1 MKQMKIKLIYVAAL
15 WLFSAL
21 TTINQGQ
28 AQIYVNIAAT
38 GANSGASWT
47 DAYNDLQDAIAQ
59 AAAGGTP
66 VEIWVARGEYRPTDS
81 LDRTI
86 SFNMHSNVAM
96 YGGFVGGETLLSE
109 RDWIVNRTVLS
120 GDIGVRFDHTDN
132 TLNVLKAAGVDATAI
147 IDGFIIKHGYADDNT
162 SGNSGGGLYINNQT
176 QVSSPTIS
184 NCTFFENFA
193 SICGGAI
200 FDNNDNN
207 TLSTTITNCQFLG
220 NRSNK
225 AGAIGIT
232 NVSGQMNHVIAGC
245 VFSGNAAASLGGAIW
260 MVNSSIQI
268 KNCSFT
274 LNKNYAIT
282 SSLGSPVLKN
292 NIFWKNFTGNFSE
305 NLTVNQLN
313 IISGNPVIQNNLIQG
328 GYGASS
334 DNNIDADPMFE
345 MEPSFEGVYPRTSI
359 IPTIKTRK
367 FYENQW
373 TLEGPTM
380 PDKRYFDIYKDIPNN
395 KLYLTGY
402 RIQMIDLNNLVE
414 GRPTST
420 VYDDLWFSTIS
431 QLENSVSDY
440 DNKIYIPTNRDGIYW
455 IDRTTGLS
463 GKIDPFA
470 GEGLVYTNV
479 GEEDLLVDTTNN
491 LLYASVR
498 YNSNTTLY
506 GILEMNLVTGT
517 KNWITRT
524 SSPVAIPD
532 VSSGYYWSQNKL
544 FLDEVENKLYFSSNG
559 GLWWWDRDDNSTG
572 VYDTN
577 GGIPLIAGQP
587 KLPSNQVT
595 HVFLDHEDNKFY
607 MGTHAGLFVWDRNN
621 NTSKVYDKDNSP
633 LIHNLINQID
643 KNSEQNMIYV
653 ACERGGLFTINL
665 NSGEERLYIRDE
677 GSEIFPQ
684 MPDTDLSSAYY
695 DTTEKILYNAT
706 FNPNG
711 GGWVW
716 DYNDLV
722 PDYGD
727 LRLKAGSPA
736 IDKGVDA
743 EVPGNITTDAAG
755 LPRFEDFATIGT
767 DSVDLG
773 AYERTYSDDEAP
785 PASIPGQALNY
796 IVARTIIKEGVV
808 DDTALDNF
816 SAKDINKSVQYF
828 DGLGRGIQSVI
839 VQGSPDKNDVVTPV
853 VYDAFGRQAYE
864 YLPYVLKAADPSNGS
879 FKTNAL
885 QGPTNYSDSEQYLFY
900 QNIGDIAND
909 TAAFALKKFEPS
921 PLNRVVEQG
930 ASGGPWQPNSSDEN
944 GKTIKFGY
952 LVNGDSVRLWTIDTT
967 TFLPKT
973 TGFYDPGELTLN
985 VTTDEES
992 AETKEYIDKLGR
1004 TILKEVENLRDV
1016 NGVEWLRTYYVYDDF
1031 NNLRFVFP
1039 PKAIDVLNHG
1049 DFEPLNLDDPILKNL
1064 AFQYRYDE
1072 RQRMIFKKVPGAAPI
1087 YMVYDQFDR
1096 LVFTQDGNQFD
1107 RSEWSFTK
1115 YDHLNRPVMTGTMVL
1130 TNSWGTDRMAYRN
1143 NVEDAIDSYYTT
1155 NLSIDPNHRYESFS
1169 ATDTWGYTDRSYPEL
1184 TLGTH
1189 KILTVTYYDN
1199 YDFRADAVL
1208 GGSAVNYEF
1217 EAELGLLNDD
1227 AFTQLKGQ
1235 VTGSR
1240 TKVLGENKYLN
1251 TVTYYDDRYRVIQT
1265 TTDNYTGGF
1274 ERVTTEY
1281 DFSGRVLRTK
1291 QTHRRGEG
1299 NFQDLVI
1306 NQSFTYDHASRLL
1319 NTYHR
1324 IGSQDSVLLTANN
1337 YNEISELVEKNLH
1350 ATNMAS
1356 PVYKQSVD
1364 YRYNIRGWLTQIND
1378 SNLSTADANAGQD
1391 YFGMN
1396 LYYNEEVPGLNYI
1409 MADGSQDPFDTPTQ
1423 YFQQIMK
1430 GVSVK
1435 PIISYK
1441 KPDVFKPLHILPQNQ
1456 GKKFGVDYQLFQPI
1470 NPKLIKAKISAD
1482 KKPGMGFR
1490 YLKPLPA
1497 RTSGKASPSPVMA
1510 DKKELIA
1517 ANDEKDNPLTQYV
1530 TETVFL
1536 NVDPGTLT
1544 ASLDETIWVKEDFTK
1559 DKALDHKPETAPAPL
1574 AEELWLE
1581 AECDTRGAN
1590 WTMVNDGDASN
1601 NNYMVV
1607 ASGTSQL
1614 STPPSSADDHLS
1626 FTFNIV
1632 NTGNF
1637 KVWGRALTTSAN
1649 DDSFWVRM
1657 DGGSWIKWNSIP
1669 SGSWQ
1674 WDDVHDSD
1682 NSGTAVTFNLTAGS
1696 HTFDIALREVGA
1708 KLDKLYISDT
1718 GTTPTGTGSAATN
1731 CVATAPP
1738 ADPTGL
1744 VADRTSY
1751 SYVELAWDANAQI
1764 VDDYTLERSVDNT
1777 NFTAVA
1783 TPAGNLLSFRD
1794 NTVQAGTGYYY
1805 RLRANNHLGNSNFTT
1820 SLNVSSLANPG
1831 VVTDQLLLHLD
1842 ARSAGSYP
1850 GSGATWFDLS
1860 PNANDATLSSY
1871 SFDGTDLS
1879 FTYVGTQ
1886 VLTDA
1891 DVAIAQNQAF
1901 SVGFWINPSDN
1912 SRPTN
1917 VKSSNDYGAFNFSVR
1932 SGYPGS
1938 IEVGIGNTDA
1948 TRIARTD
1955 LPAGLLENNQDQY
1968 FVYTYDNNI
1977 ASLYKNGEFV
1987 YAKDIGAMTTA
1998 WSQFKLGY
2006 MVGKFNAAQ
2015 VYDKV
2020 LTPDE
2025 ILHNYFIGYG
2035 NTATGVPA
2043 TPTGLTATA
2052 LSISQIA
2059 LSWNDVATDEIYYLV
2074 ERSTDGVNFS
2084 PVKYLPAGT
2093 TSYEDQGLNAATTYT
2108 YRVVAVNT
2116 AGSSGASNT
2125 QATATDNLPS
2135 INIASD
2141 ALELYLDAGNTSSFN
2156 GAGTGK
2162 ALNDISGKNNHAML
2176 DDGVTVVGGHLQF
2189 SDQGFSATIPALT
2202 AGATNFSIGFWMRPT
2217 AAGYR
2222 YNSVQATSS
2231 EFGYGSFFSRNDA
2244 VNFRYLTGVTNTN
2257 MFDSYSTY
2265 ILNEWAYFVYTYDNG
2280 TARMYKNGVEF
2291 NDSPKAQD
2299 PVTLDFEGIALK
2311 QGYGDFDVLQ
2321 VYSKTLT
2328 GAEVFQNYE
2337 IHKNRYFVPTE
2348 APPAP
2353 TALAVNQTTQ
2363 NEIKITWTD
2372 NADNE
2377 DKYVVELATV
2387 ETGPFAVLDEVIVN
2401 VNNYA
2406 HSNLNANQV
2415 FYYRVK
2421 GENSIGSSA
2430 YSNVISAKTLS
2441 AATVVP
2447 AAPTGLSAN
2456 VQSYNRIS
2464 LNWNDVATQEDEYQV
2479 ERSLDGNTYSLLA
2492 TLPFNTTSYEDSGLD
2507 PNTTYYYRVKALNWI
2522 GSSPVS
2528 NTVNSTT
2535 TSMPDFSVV
2544 MDSMKLYLDA
2554 TLTMSYD
2561 GAGVNWFDLSGQ
2573 GNDAVLDAGVAKE
2586 NSRLHFTDQGF
2597 EAPLPG
2603 FLSGI
2608 TNFSVGFWMRPDAQG
2623 YAYNNVS
2630 SVNAAN
2636 LVGVYYA
2643 FNEGGTRMVTGVLNN
2658 RFGPYNIYELGNWV
2672 YMVYTYD
2679 NGNGRL
2685 YKNGSLLNGPTA
2697 QGAVD
2702 TDFEA
2707 MIFSG
2712 GHGDFEILQVYDKTL
2727 TDTEVLQNYNADKD
2741 RYMSTAA
2748 VPAAPTGLAASVIS
2762 KSQINLSWTENATNE
2777 GNYLIEVSTDGGVN
2791 YQTLVSLP
2799 SATNS
2804 FEHAGLPAGQTVYY
2818 RVLATNSTGNSSY
2831 SNVVNATTYLEEPTT
2846 LAGQPHLSYQV
2857 DLSWE
2862 DVAQNEAGYEIE
2874 RKLTSGGTYALVHTT
2889 AADVAIYADNT
2900 LTPETS
2906 YDYRIRAVNG
2916 TNYSL
2921 YSNEITVTTGI
2932 NPPTSLSLTP
2942 VSAAQIDISWVD
2954 NTAIET
2960 GYVLERSLS
2969 SNSGFAEVAT
2979 LGANVTS
2986 YQDNSLLAETTYFY
3000 RVKAIDANGSSS
3012 YSNTEGASTL
3022 PLVISNPNLEYKSDT
3037 YHNGNISAITW
3048 QTYNSGQEQGY
3059 TYVYDP
3065 VNRIKSA
3072 SHVKATGPSSWN
3084 TSDAGFNVGNIKY
3097 DYNGNITSLNRQARN
3112 LAGTYVMDDLDYD
3125 YEDNG
3130 VSNRLKAVNDA
3141 STNKEGF
3148 DDGSTGA
3155 VDYDYDANGNLAGD
3169 ANKQID
3175 TIEYNILNLPQRILF
3190 TGGNEILYTYDAAG
3204 AKLRKEVR
3212 EDVDGTIIKTVTDY
3226 MSGVQYTINEYE
3238 AAGETVSRDFVMTPE
3253 GRATTEDGLAS
3264 STTYNYEYNLTDH
3277 LGNVRV
3283 TFTTKQET
3291 PETYKATFE
3300 TSLQA
3305 SEALDFQNYGD
3316 AVINNVNLYNNTPDS
3331 VVTGA
3336 TRSQRLSGIQ
3346 GEVIGLAKSLA
3357 VVPGD
3362 VIDMEV
3368 YAKYLDGPGGGPGL
3382 GGILATIAEAFGVSA
3397 TSTGD
3402 GLQAYNAI
3410 NGLLSVPAYMTLA
3423 NTKAANGYQVFLNYL
3438 LFDKDYNY
3446 LDAGYDQMA
3455 GTANAVID
3463 PNVAH
3468 ELMSKSVTIQ
3478 KPGYIYIYL
3487 SNESGQIVETFFDDL
3502 KITHTKS
3509 PIISADDYYP
3519 FGLAINQN
3527 SYQRESAVGQ
3537 RYKYNGKELQPEL
3550 GLNWHD
3556 YGARMYQA
3564 DLGRFFNIDRFAED
3578 YYDMTPYHYTLNN
3591 PIIFVDVNGDST
3603 IVSQALETL
3612 RTAPADIIDGFKGL
3626 GAAFVSDIAKP
3637 IGKFL
3642 TPIGEA
3648 IDKIVPDG
3656 EDDKKNDE
3664 IGNDIVNVTIL
3675 REEGEIDESGLPQA
3689 NPDAEQVTVDMDKV
3703 GQAETILTKKNF
3715 KFGTPQKTA
3724 RGTSGNRSMNDFAR
3738 SKVDK
3743 GNFGA
3748 TKSAIKQF
3756 GKAQKKQNSASGIDT
3771 VTTSHGTQFIINNG
3785 DTTHVKSSL
3794 WKDFYKLRKKN

>member
-1 MKQMKIKLIYVAAL
+1 MKRIKNILMNIGTCFLAMCLLFGFSTNTNAQGLVPDSVEYVALKAL
-15 WLFSAL
+15 YDSLDGPNWTNNTNWLVGNTNSDFANWYGVTTANGDVSAISLNNNQLSGIVPADISYL
-21 TTINQGQ
+21 TEITFLSLSGNNIQEVPFEIGSLTNLISLYLNTNQLTELS
-28 AQIYVNIAAT
+28 IDF
-38 GANSGASWT
+38 NSGMNLQSLLIANNHLSTLPSNMANLDNLEFLNANGNDFNEFPLVLTNITSLTNISVGGNNISQLPPQIENLVNLFQLSMNYSRLSTLPLEIANLPLLKALALGYNEFTSFPMEVIPLPALEIVNLAGNSIKIIPPEISQSLSLLTLAFNDNQISELPAGIGSMTNLKYVRLASNKFT
-47 DAYNDLQDAIAQ
+47 EFPTELLDVSNLESVDLSNNQIKTIPSEI
-59 AAAGGTP
+59 GNLTNLRSIVLSNNLLTSLP
-66 VEIWVARGEYRPTDS
+66 VEIPNN
-81 LDRTI
+81 L
-86 SFNMHSNVAM
+86 
-96 YGGFVGGETLLSE
+96 
-109 RDWIVNRTVLS
+109 
-120 GDIGVRFDHTDN
+120 IGLF
-132 TLNVLKAAGVDATAI
+132 
-147 IDGFIIKHGYADDNT
+147 
-162 SGNSGGGLYINNQT
+162 
-176 QVSSPTIS
+176 
-184 NCTFFENFA
+184 
-193 SICGGAI
+193 
-200 FDNNDNN
+200 
-207 TLSTTITNCQFLG
+207 TT
-220 NRSNK
+220 
-225 AGAIGIT
+225 
-232 NVSGQMNHVIAGC
+232 
-245 VFSGNAAASLGGAIW
+245 
-260 MVNSSIQI
+260 
-268 KNCSFT
+268 
-274 LNKNYAIT
+274 
-282 SSLGSPVLKN
+282 
-292 NIFWKNFTGNFSE
+292 E
-305 NLTVNQLN
+305 
-313 IISGNPVIQNNLIQG
+313 IQNNKLNFAQIEPFFNGPNSTIYFGLTYSPQASLTNSETIG
-328 GYGASS
+328 FQVGNSLLLSIDTPGQYNQYQWQKLNGTVWEDITGAITDTHTITSTTA
-334 DNNIDADPMFE
+334 ADVGTQYRCKVTNTWATDLTLYTGE
-345 MEPSFEGVYPRTSI
+345 Y
-359 IPTIKTRK
+359 
-367 FYENQW
+367 
-373 TLEGPTM
+373 TLEEALPLT
-380 PDKRYFDIYKDIPNN
+380 PN
-395 KLYLTGY
+395 
-402 RIQMIDLNNLVE
+402 
-414 GRPTST
+414 
-420 VYDDLWFSTIS
+420 
-431 QLENSVSDY
+431 
-440 DNKIYIPTNRDGIYW
+440 
-455 IDRTTGLS
+455 
-463 GKIDPFA
+463 
-470 GEGLVYTNV
+470 
-479 GEEDLLVDTTNN
+479 
-491 LLYASVR
+491 
-498 YNSNTTLY
+498 
-506 GILEMNLVTGT
+506 
-517 KNWITRT
+517 
-524 SSPVAIPD
+524 
-532 VSSGYYWSQNKL
+532 
-544 FLDEVENKLYFSSNG
+544 
-559 GLWWWDRDDNSTG
+559 
-572 VYDTN
+572 
-577 GGIPLIAGQP
+577 
-587 KLPSNQVT
+587 
-595 HVFLDHEDNKFY
+595 
-607 MGTHAGLFVWDRNN
+607 
-621 NTSKVYDKDNSP
+621 
-633 LIHNLINQID
+633 
-643 KNSEQNMIYV
+643 
-653 ACERGGLFTINL
+653 
-665 NSGEERLYIRDE
+665 
-677 GSEIFPQ
+677 
-684 MPDTDLSSAYY
+684 
-695 DTTEKILYNAT
+695 
-706 FNPNG
+706 
-711 GGWVW
+711 
-716 DYNDLV
+716 
-722 PDYGD
+722 
-727 LRLKAGSPA
+727 
-736 IDKGVDA
+736 
-743 EVPGNITTDAAG
+743 
-755 LPRFEDFATIGT
+755 
-767 DSVDLG
+767 
-773 AYERTYSDDEAP
+773 
-785 PASIPGQALNY
+785 QALNY
-796 IVARTIIKEGVV
+796 IVSNSIIKENVTTENEIDNLTV
-808 DDTALDNF
+808 DQ
-816 SAKDINKSVQYF
+816 KNKSVEYF

-839 VQGSPDKNDVVTPV
+839 VQGSPDKNDVVQHRQ
-853 VYDAFGRQAYE
+853 YDAFGRQAND
-864 YLPYVLKAADPSNGS
+864 YLPYAAYMLAGNSKDDGS
-879 FKTNAL
+879 FKSRPLNDL
-885 QGPTNYSDSEQYLFY
+885 LVFY
-900 QNIGDIAND
+900 NPINIDPEVQDIASD
-909 TAAFALKKFEPS
+909 IYYLAQKKFEPS
-921 PLNRVVEQG
+921 PLNRVAEQG
-930 ASGGPWQPNSSDEN
+930 AFGEAWQPNPNDEN

-952 LVNGDSVRLWTIDTT
+952 HVNEATQVRHWFIGN
-967 TFLPKT
+967 
-973 TGFYDPGELTLN
+973 GFPQTNNYYSAGRLTLN
-985 VTTDEES
+985 IVTDEEGN
-992 AETKEYIDKLGR
+992 ETKEYTDKLGR
-1004 TILKEVENLRDV
+1004 VVLKEVENLKD
-1016 NGVEWLRTYYVYDDF
+1016 NGDVEWLSTYYVYDDF
-1031 NNLRFVFP
+1031 DNLRFVFP
-1039 PKAIDVLNHG
+1039 PKAVDELIQENWELAN
-1049 DFEPLNLDDPILKNL
+1049 FFDPILLNL
-1064 AFQYRYDE
+1064 SFQYSYDE
-1072 RQRMIFKKVPGAAPI
+1072 RQRMIMKKVPGAEPV

-1096 LVFTQDGNQFD
+1096 LVFTQDGNQFG

-1130 TNSWGTDRMAYRN
+1130 TNTWGTDRMAYRDT
-1143 NVEDAIDSYYTT
+1143 VEDALDNYYNTHLST
-1155 NLSIDPNHRYESFS
+1155 NQNHRYESYS
-1169 ATDTWGYTDRSYPEL
+1169 AVDNWGYTDRSYPQL
-1184 TLGTH
+1184 TLGAH
-1189 KILTVTYYDN
+1189 EILTVTYYDN
-1199 YDFRADAVL
+1199 YNFVEDDVLGRKQGTYDFRP
-1208 GGSAVNYEF
+1208 
-1217 EAELGLLNDD
+1217 ELGLLNNDT
-1227 AFTQLKGQ
+1227 FRELKGQ
-1235 VTGSR
+1235 VTGLR
-1240 TKVLGENKYLN
+1240 TKVLGETKYLN

-1265 TTDNYTGGF
+1265 ITDNYTLGF
-1274 ERVTTEY
+1274 DRVTTEY
-1281 DFSGRVLRTK
+1281 DFSGRVLRTI
-1291 QTHRRGEG
+1291 QTHSRGKG
-1299 NFQDLVI
+1299 NFEDLVV
-1306 NQSFTYDHASRLL
+1306 NQSFSYDHASRLL

-1324 IGSQDSVLLTANN
+1324 IGSQDSVLLTANS
-1337 YNEISELVEKNLH
+1337 YNEIGELVEKNLH
-1350 ATNMAS
+1350 ATDMAS

-1364 YRYNIRGWLTQIND
+1364 YRYNIRGWLTQINN
-1378 SNLSTADANAGQD
+1378 SALSTSDANATEPD

-1396 LYYNEEVPGLNYI
+1396 LYYNEKVAGLSYGMVNNW
-1409 MADGSQDPFDTPTQ
+1409 QDPLNGHSP
-1423 YFQQIMK
+1423 YFHHMLN
-1430 GVSVK
+1430 GVPIK

-1441 KPDVFKPLHILPQNQ
+1441 NPDLYIPANTQPLNWDN
-1456 GKKFGVDYQLFQPI
+1456 KFGIDYKQI
-1470 NPKLIKAKISAD
+1470 NPKLIKAKISSD

-1490 YLKPLPA
+1490 YLKSSPV
-1497 RTSGKASPSPVMA
+1497 RTSGKASPSRIIA
-1510 DKKELIA
+1510 DEKELIA
-1517 ANDEKDNPLTQYV
+1517 ENDSADDPLTQYIT
-1530 TETVFL
+1530 TEVFL

-1544 ASLDETIWVKEDFTK
+1544 ASLDASPWIYKDFTEDK
-1559 DKALDHKPETAPAPL
+1559 DAENNPVNATLV
-1574 AEELWLE
+1574 EELWLE
-1581 AECDTRGAN
+1581 AECGTRGAN

-1614 STPPSSADDHLS
+1614 STPPASADDHLS

-1708 KLDKLYISDT
+1708 KIDKLYISDT

-1751 SYVELAWDANAQI
+1751 SYIELAWDANAQI

-1777 NFTAVA
+1777 NFTVVA

-1794 NTVQAGTGYYY
+1794 NTILAGTSYYY
-1805 RLRANNHLGNSNFTT
+1805 RLRANNHLGSSNFTT

-1842 ARSAGSYP
+1842 ARSTGSYP

-1860 PNANDATLSSY
+1860 PNANDATLSNY
-1871 SFDGTDLS
+1871 SFNGTDLS
-1879 FTYVGTQ
+1879 FTYSGTQ
-1886 VLTDA
+1886 VITDE
-1891 DVAIAQNQAF
+1891 DIAIAQNQAF

-1912 SRPTN
+1912 SRPN
-1917 VKSSNDYGAFNFSVR
+1917 SVKSSNDYGAFNFSVR

-1938 IEVGIGNTDA
+1938 IEVGIGTTDA
-1948 TRIARTD
+1948 TKIARTD
-1955 LPAGLLENNQDQY
+1955 LPAGLLVNNQDQY

-1987 YAKDIGAMTTA
+1987 YSKDIGAMTSA
-1998 WSQFKLGY
+1998 WTKFKLGY
-2006 MVGKFNAAQ
+2006 ALGKFNAAQ
-2015 VYDKV
+2015 VYGKA

-2043 TPTGLTATA
+2043 TPTGLIATA

-2059 LSWNDVATDEIYYLV
+2059 LSWTDVAIDEIYYLV

-2116 AGSSGASNT
+2116 AGSSGATNT

-2176 DDGVTVVGGHLQF
+2176 DDGVTAVGGHLQF
-2189 SDQGFSATIPALT
+2189 SDQGFSAPLPALT
-2202 AGATNFSIGFWMRPT
+2202 AGTTNFSIGFWMRPT

-2231 EFGYGSFFSRNDA
+2231 EFGNGAFFSRNDA
-2244 VNFRYLTGVTNTN
+2244 VNFRYLTGVTSTN

-2377 DKYVVELATV
+2377 DKYVVEFAIN
-2387 ETGPFAVLDEVIVN
+2387 EAGPFAVLDEVIVN
-2401 VNNYA
+2401 VSNYA
-2406 HSNLNANQV
+2406 HSNLNPNQV

-2456 VQSYNRIS
+2456 VQSYNRVS
-2464 LNWNDVATQEDEYQV
+2464 LSWNDVAIQEDEYQV

-2544 MDSMKLYLDA
+2544 MNGIKLYLDA

-2561 GAGVNWFDLSGQ
+2561 GTGTSWFDLSGQ

-2586 NSRLHFTDQGF
+2586 NGRLHFTDQGF

-2623 YAYNNVS
+2623 YAYNDVS
-2630 SVNAAN
+2630 SINAAN
-2636 LVGVYYA
+2636 LVGAYYA

-2679 NGNGRL
+2679 NGTGRL

-2707 MIFSG
+2707 MILSG

-2727 TDTEVLQNYNADKD
+2727 TDAEVLQNYNADKD

-2777 GNYLIEVSTDGGVN
+2777 GNYLIEVSSDGGVN

-2804 FEHAGLPAGQTVYY
+2804 FEHAGLPPGQTVHY

-2857 DLSWE
+2857 DLSWA
-2862 DVAQNEAGYEIE
+2862 DVAQNEAGYELE

-2889 AADVAIYADNT
+2889 AADVTTYSDNG
-2900 LTPETS
+2900 LNPETS

-2916 TNYSL
+2916 TNYSV

-3000 RVKAIDANGSSS
+3000 RVKAINANGSSS
-3012 YSNTEGASTL
+3012 YSSTEGASTL
-3022 PLVISNPNLEYKSDT
+3022 PLIISNPDLDYESTT
-3037 YHNGNISAITW
+3037 YYNGNISAITW
-3048 QTYNSGQEQGY
+3048 QTYNSQQEQGY

-3065 VNRIKSA
+3065 VNRIKGA
-3072 SHVKATGPSSWN
+3072 SHVRATGPGTWN

-3097 DYNGNITSLNRQARN
+3097 DYNGNIESLKRQARN
-3112 LAGTYVMDDLDYD
+3112 VDGTYVIDDLAYT

-3130 VSNRLKAVNDA
+3130 VSNRLLAVADSA
-3141 STNKEGF
+3141 ANKEGF
-3148 DDGSTGA
+3148 DDGSTGS

-3169 ANKQID
+3169 ANKNID

-3204 AKLRKEVR
+3204 TKLRKEVR
-3212 EDVDGTIIKTVTDY
+3212 EDVDGTIVKTVTDY
-3226 MSGVQYTINEYE
+3226 MSGVQYTINEFE
-3238 AAGETVSRDFVMTPE
+3238 AAGETTSRDFVMTPE
-3253 GRATTEDGLAS
+3253 GRATPEDALAAG
-3264 STTYNYEYNLTDH
+3264 TTYNYEYNLTDH

-3291 PETYKATFE
+3291 PDEYNATFE

-3368 YAKYLDGPGGGPGL
+3368 YAKYLDGSGNGPGL
-3382 GGILATIAEAFGVSA
+3382 GGILTTIAEAFGVSA

-3410 NGLLSVPAYMTLA
+3410 NGLLSVPSYMTLA

-3455 GTANAVID
+3455 GTANAVVD

-3487 SNESGQIVETFFDDL
+3487 SNESGQIVETFFDDF

-3527 SYQRESAVGQ
+3527 SYQRESAVDQ

-3550 GLNWHD
+3550 GLNWTD
-3556 YGARMYQA
+3556 YGARMYDA
-3564 DLGRFFNIDRFAED
+3564 AIGRWHVIDPLAEASSDLTPYRYGFNNPLRFIDPDGTYESVSDLITDAWNKTRSGENRQFTYKNGNQTGDQDGKELSPREIAYSFFNSNTQVLPTLDGQNEIWGRVKNLFKSNRTIEIGDQDFIVNHDGFIDDDNFNVILVVPELPIGPGAPAKAFRFAS
-3578 YYDMTPYHYTLNN
+3578 YTKAFIKYAKHVKNLQYVWKSGSWKAITNA
-3591 PIIFVDVNGDST
+3591 GSL
-3603 IVSQALETL
+3603 A
-3612 RTAPADIIDGFKGL
+3612 RDIKGL
-3626 GAAFVSDIAKP
+3626 SGYINAAKKLFTSSKNTISFVSKQGTIFKYNLKTGHFGVANSEGIIQTFYKIEKGQGLKYFVEQ
-3637 IGKFL
+3637 IGKY
-3642 TPIGEA
+3642 G
-3648 IDKIVPDG
+3648 
-3656 EDDKKNDE
+3656 
-3664 IGNDIVNVTIL
+3664 
-3675 REEGEIDESGLPQA
+3675 
-3689 NPDAEQVTVDMDKV
+3689 
-3703 GQAETILTKKNF
+3703 
-3715 KFGTPQKTA
+3715 
-3724 RGTSGNRSMNDFAR
+3724 
-3738 SKVDK
+3738 
-3743 GNFGA
+3743 
-3748 TKSAIKQF
+3748 
-3756 GKAQKKQNSASGIDT
+3756 
-3771 VTTSHGTQFIINNG
+3771 
-3785 DTTHVKSSL
+3785 
-3794 WKDFYKLRKKN
+3794 Y

>member
-1 MKQMKIKLIYVAAL
+1 MMKNSIRTWQHYLMLLAIFTLINLAAWAQIPYPTIKWDKTYGGTAADRPWDIVLGADGNMLVAGESLSGIGADKSDASRGLEDYWVMLLDTDGNKL
-15 WLFSAL
+15 WDKTYGGSDEDILLSAKAIANGYIL
-21 TTINQGQ
+21 AGSSKSGISGEKSQANQGGLDYWLVK
-28 AQIYVNIAAT
+28 IDLSGNIVWDKTFGGSGTDGGTGNDQFVKVKATSDNGFIVGGRSNSGVSGDKSAASQGGYDYWVLKLDANGNKVWDAT
-38 GANSGASWT
+38 FGGTSNDNFIDIIETSNGDFIMGGWSNSGAGGDRT
-47 DAYNDLQDAIAQ
+47 DPSYGGSDYWIVKINASGNILWDKAYGSTGGDYFYAVSEDSNGNFILGGSSSGNISGHKTENTRGGTDYWILKID
-59 AAAGGTP
+59 AAGNK
-66 VEIWVARGEYRPTDS
+66 IWDKT
-81 LDRTI
+81 
-86 SFNMHSNVAM
+86 
-96 YGGFVGGETLLSE
+96 
-109 RDWIVNRTVLS
+109 
-120 GDIGVRFDHTDN
+120 
-132 TLNVLKAAGVDATAI
+132 
-147 IDGFIIKHGYADDNT
+147 
-162 SGNSGGGLYINNQT
+162 
-176 QVSSPTIS
+176 
-184 NCTFFENFA
+184 
-193 SICGGAI
+193 
-200 FDNNDNN
+200 
-207 TLSTTITNCQFLG
+207 
-220 NRSNK
+220 
-225 AGAIGIT
+225 
-232 NVSGQMNHVIAGC
+232 
-245 VFSGNAAASLGGAIW
+245 LGGDSPEW
-260 MVNSSIQI
+260 
-268 KNCSFT
+268 FHT
-274 LNKNYAIT
+274 LKMI
-282 SSLGSPVLKN
+282 
-292 NIFWKNFTGNFSE
+292 E
-305 NLTVNQLN
+305 NDQHILVG
-313 IISGNPVIQNNLIQG
+313 IS
-328 GYGASS
+328 
-334 DNNIDADPMFE
+334 
-345 MEPSFEGVYPRTSI
+345 
-359 IPTIKTRK
+359 
-367 FYENQW
+367 
-373 TLEGPTM
+373 
-380 PDKRYFDIYKDIPNN
+380 
-395 KLYLTGY
+395 
-402 RIQMIDLNNLVE
+402 
-414 GRPTST
+414 
-420 VYDDLWFSTIS
+420 
-431 QLENSVSDY
+431 
-440 DNKIYIPTNRDGIYW
+440 
-455 IDRTTGLS
+455 
-463 GKIDPFA
+463 
-470 GEGLVYTNV
+470 
-479 GEEDLLVDTTNN
+479 
-491 LLYASVR
+491 
-498 YNSNTTLY
+498 
-506 GILEMNLVTGT
+506 
-517 KNWITRT
+517 
-524 SSPVAIPD
+524 
-532 VSSGYYWSQNKL
+532 
-544 FLDEVENKLYFSSNG
+544 
-559 GLWWWDRDDNSTG
+559 
-572 VYDTN
+572 
-577 GGIPLIAGQP
+577 
-587 KLPSNQVT
+587 
-595 HVFLDHEDNKFY
+595 
-607 MGTHAGLFVWDRNN
+607 
-621 NTSKVYDKDNSP
+621 
-633 LIHNLINQID
+633 
-643 KNSEQNMIYV
+643 
-653 ACERGGLFTINL
+653 
-665 NSGEERLYIRDE
+665 
-677 GSEIFPQ
+677 
-684 MPDTDLSSAYY
+684 LSSASGER
-695 DTTEKILYNAT
+695 TEANRGHFDGWIVQLDADGNLLWEKTVGTGSKDELYSVEQL
-706 FNPNG
+706 PG
-711 GGWVW
+711 G
-716 DYNDLV
+716 DLV
-722 PDYGD
+722 IALHTPANISWEKTEDSKGLQDYWVVK
-727 LRLKAGSPA
+727 LENPLTP
-736 IDKGVDA
+736 I
-743 EVPGNITTDAAG
+743 EPVPNQ
-755 LPRFEDFATIGT
+755 
-767 DSVDLG
+767 S
-773 AYERTYSDDEAP
+773 
-785 PASIPGQALNY
+785 LNY
-796 IVARTIIKEGVV
+796 VVRNTVLKEDVDENQISSLSKFYLQRT
-808 DDTALDNF
+808 T
-816 SAKDINKSVQYF
+816 QYV
-828 DGLGRGIQSVI
+828 DGLGRNIQNVSV
-839 VQGSPDKNDVVTPV
+839 QASPDGYDVVQPI
-853 VYDAFGRQAYE
+853 VYDAFGRQAKE
-864 YLPYVLKAADPSNGS
+864 YLPYVSDEKDGS
-879 FKTNAL
+879 YHTDAIAV
-885 QGPTNYSDSEQYLFY
+885 SDVYENSEQYLFY
-900 QNIGDIAND
+900 QNVGDIAND
-909 TAAFALKKFEPS
+909 TAPFAFKKFEPS
-921 PLNRVVEQG
+921 PLNRVAEQG
-930 ASGGPWQPNSSDEN
+930 APGGPWQPNANDEN
-944 GKTIKFGY
+944 GNTIKFGY
-952 LVNGDSVRLWTIDTT
+952 LVNQDSVVRRWDIDVVTL
-967 TFLPKT
+967 LPET
-973 TGFYDPGELTLN
+973 TGYYDPKELTLN
-985 VTTDEES
+985 TTTDEEGS
-992 AETKEYIDKLGR
+992 QTNEYIDKLGK

-1031 NNLRFVFP
+1031 DNLRFVFP
-1039 PKAIDVLNHG
+1039 PKAINELAHG
-1049 DFEPLNLDDPILKNL
+1049 DFEPLSLDDPILKNL

-1072 RQRMIFKKVPGAAPI
+1072 RQRMIMKKVPGAKPV
-1087 YMVYDQFDR
+1087 YMVYDEFDR

-1115 YDHLNRPVMTGTMVL
+1115 YDLLNRPVMTGTMVL
-1130 TNSWGTDRMAYRN
+1130 TNTWGTDRMAYRDG
-1143 NVEDAIDSYYTT
+1143 VEAALDSYYTT

-1169 ATDTWGYTDRSYPEL
+1169 ATDTWGYTDRSYPAL

-1208 GGSAVNYEF
+1208 GVPAVNYQF
-1217 EAELGLLNDD
+1217 EAELGLLNAD

-1265 TTDNYTGGF
+1265 ITDNYTGGAD
-1274 ERVTTEY
+1274 RVTSEY
-1281 DFSGRVLRTK
+1281 DFSGRVLRTM
-1291 QTHRRGEG
+1291 QTHNRGGG
-1299 NFQDLVI
+1299 NFNDLVVH
-1306 NQSFTYDHASRLL
+1306 QSFTYDHASRLL

-1324 IGSQDSVLLTANN
+1324 INSQDSVLLTANN
-1337 YNEISELVEKNLH
+1337 YNEIGELVEKNLH
-1350 ATNMAS
+1350 ATDMAS

-1364 YRYNIRGWLTQIND
+1364 YRYNIRGWLTQINN
-1378 SNLSTADANAGQD
+1378 SNLSGTDANAGQD

-1396 LYYNEEVPGLNYI
+1396 LYYHEEVPGLNYI
-1409 MADGSQDPFDTPTQ
+1409 MADGAQDPFKRPTQ
-1423 YFQQIMK
+1423 YFEQIMK
-1430 GVSVK
+1430 GVSIK

-1441 KPDVFKPLHILPQNQ
+1441 KPDVFKPLQIQPLNQ
-1456 GKKFGVDYQLFQPI
+1456 GHKFGVDYQLFQPI
-1470 NPKLIKAKISAD
+1470 NPKLIKAKISSD
-1482 KKPGMGFR
+1482 KKPGIGFR
-1490 YLKPLPA
+1490 YLKPSPA
-1497 RTSGKASPSPVMA
+1497 GTSGKTGSSPVMA
-1510 DKKELIA
+1510 DQKELIA
-1517 ANDEKDNPLTQYV
+1517 EIDPADDPLTQYV
-1530 TETVFL
+1530 TEAVFL
-1536 NVDPGTLT
+1536 NLDPGTLT
-1544 ASLDETIWVKEDFTK
+1544 ASLDGGFWIYEDFTK
-1559 DKALDHKPETAPAPL
+1559 DKTLDHKPETAPAPL

-1607 ASGTSQL
+1607 SSGTNQL
-1614 STPPSSADDHLS
+1614 STAPTSADDHLS

-1708 KLDKLYISDT
+1708 KIDKLYISDT

-1777 NFTAVA
+1777 NFTVVA

-1794 NTVQAGTGYYY
+1794 NTVQAGTSYYY
-1805 RLRANNHLGNSNFTT
+1805 RLRANNHLGSSNFTT
-1820 SLNVSSLANPG
+1820 SLNVSSLASSG
-1831 VVTDQLLLHLD
+1831 VITDQLLLHLD
-1842 ARSAGSYP
+1842 ARNTGSYP

-1860 PNANDATLSSY
+1860 PNANDATLSNH

-1879 FTYVGTQ
+1879 FTYSGTQ
-1886 VLTDA
+1886 VITDE
-1891 DVAIAQNQAF
+1891 DIAIAQNQAF

-1912 SRPTN
+1912 SKPSN
-1917 VKSSNDYGAFNFSVR
+1917 VRSSNGFGAFNFSVP

-1938 IEVGIGNTDA
+1938 IHVGIGDTDPE
-1948 TRIARTD
+1948 RIARTD
-1955 LPAGLLENNQDQY
+1955 LPAGLLANNQDQY
-1968 FVYTYDNNI
+1968 FVYTYNNNI

-1987 YAKDIGAMTTA
+1987 YAKDIGAMTAA
-1998 WSQFKLGY
+1998 WAKFMLRYSI
-2006 MVGKFNAAQ
+2006 GKFNAAQ
-2015 VYDKV
+2015 VYGKA

-2043 TPTGLTATA
+2043 TPTGLTATT

-2059 LSWNDVATDEIYYLV
+2059 LSWTDVATDEIYYLV
-2074 ERSTDGVNFS
+2074 ERSTDGVNFA
-2084 PVKYLPAGT
+2084 PAKYLPAGT
-2093 TSYEDQGLNAATTYT
+2093 TAYEDQGLNAATTYT
-2108 YRVVAVNT
+2108 YRVVAVNS
-2116 AGSSGASNT
+2116 AGSSVASNT

-2135 INIASD
+2135 INIVSD
-2141 ALELYLDAGNTSSFN
+2141 ALELYLDAGNTSSYN
-2156 GAGTGK
+2156 GAGSGK
-2162 ALNDISGKNNHAML
+2162 ALSDISGKNNHAML
-2176 DDGVTVVGGHLQF
+2176 DDGVTAVGGHLQF
-2189 SDQGFSATIPALT
+2189 SDQGFEAPLPALT
-2202 AGATNFSIGFWMRPT
+2202 AGTTNFSIGFWMRPT
-2217 AAGYR
+2217 SAGYR

-2257 MFDSYSTY
+2257 MFDGYSTY
-2265 ILNEWAYFVYTYDNG
+2265 VLNEWAYFVFTYDNG

-2321 VYSKTLT
+2321 VYSKTLN

-2353 TALAVNQTTQ
+2353 TDLAINQTTQ

-2447 AAPTGLSAN
+2447 AAPTGLSAG
-2456 VQSYNRIS
+2456 VQSYNRIALS
-2464 LNWNDVATQEDEYQV
+2464 WNDVATQEDEYQV
-2479 ERSLDGNTYSLLA
+2479 ERSLDGTNFSLLA

-2528 NTVNSTT
+2528 NTANSTT

-2561 GAGVNWFDLSGQ
+2561 GSGVNWFDLSGQ

-2586 NSRLHFTDQGF
+2586 NGRLHFTDQGF

-2679 NGNGRL
+2679 NGTGRL

-2707 MIFSG
+2707 MILSG

-2727 TDTEVLQNYNADKD
+2727 TDAEVLQNYNADKD

-2748 VPAAPTGLAASVIS
+2748 IPADPSGLAASVIS

-2818 RVLATNSTGNSSY
+2818 RVLATNSTGNSGY

-2889 AADVAIYADNT
+2889 AADVITYSDNN

-2921 YSNEITVTTGI
+2921 YSNEITAVTGI

-2942 VSAAQIDISWVD
+2942 VSATQIDISWLD
-2954 NTAIET
+2954 NTTIET

-2969 SNSGFAEVAT
+2969 SNSGFAEVVT

-3000 RVKAIDANGSSS
+3000 RVKAINANGSSS

-3084 TSDAGFNVGNIKY
+3084 TTDAGFNVGNIQY
-3097 DYNGNITSLNRQARN
+3097 DHNGNILSLKRQARN
-3112 LAGTYVMDDLDYD
+3112 DAGTHVLDDLTYT

-3130 VSNRLKAVNDA
+3130 VSNRLKAVGDA
-3141 STNKEGF
+3141 SANKEGF
-3148 DDGSTGA
+3148 DDGSTGL

-3204 AKLRKEVR
+3204 TKLRKEVR
-3212 EDVDGTIIKTVTDY
+3212 EDVDGTIVKTVTDY
-3226 MSGVQYTINEYE
+3226 MSGVQYTINEFE

-3253 GRATTEDGLAS
+3253 GRATTEDGLAA

-3291 PETYKATFE
+3291 PEAYKATFE

-3316 AVINNVNLYNNTPDS
+3316 AVINNANIYNNTPDS

-3336 TRSQRLSGIQ
+3336 TRSQRLSGVQ

-3410 NGLLSVPAYMTLA
+3410 NGLMSLPLYTAFT
-3423 NTKAANGYQVFLNYL
+3423 NTKAASGYQVFLNYL
-3438 LFDKDYNY
+3438 LFDNDYNF
-3446 LDAGYDQMA
+3446 LGGDFAQMQ

-3468 ELMSKSVTIQ
+3468 ELMSKSVTIE

-3487 SNESGQIVETFFDDL
+3487 SNESGQIVETFFDDF

-3519 FGLAINQN
+3519 FGLAIKQN
-3527 SYQRESAVGQ
+3527 SYQRESATEQ

-3556 YGARMYQA
+3556 YGARMYDA
-3564 DLGRFFNIDRFAED
+3564 AIGRWHVVDRFAESAKFF
-3578 YYDMTPYHYTLNN
+3578 TPYRYAFNN
-3591 PIIFVDVNGDST
+3591 PIST
-3603 IVSQALETL
+3603 I
-3612 RTAPADIIDGFKGL
+3612 D
-3626 GAAFVSDIAKP
+3626 
-3637 IGKFL
+3637 
-3642 TPIGEA
+3642 
-3648 IDKIVPDG
+3648 PDG
-3656 EDDKKNDE
+3656 NIEVSFNGKKLHGQDANSLLQSIGINAQSTNNSDDEKGDICPTCPDDPAFDAFRE
-3664 IGNDIVNVTIL
+3664 ADQDFAYDPDIGVFNDIGSVVVFGSPL
-3675 REEGEIDESGLPQA
+3675 EEEGESFFQKLSKILQTGH
-3689 NPDAEQVTVDMDKV
+3689 
-3703 GQAETILTKKNF
+3703 GITILGN
-3715 KFGTPQKTA
+3715 GTDDQLSFFDGKSVYTIDI
-3724 RGTSGNRSMNDFAR
+3724 SELL
-3738 SKVDK
+3738 KI
-3743 GNFGA
+3743 FGA
-3748 TKSAIKQF
+3748 MSKGSPRLVEHNNFFRTVNNPNIFDRAKNIDAFADLLVEVIQTKNNMDN
-3756 GKAQKKQNSASGIDT
+3756 KQNSASGIDT
-3771 VTTSHGTQFIINNG
+3771 VTTKHGTQFIINEG
-3785 DTTHVKSSL
+3785 DTTHVRGSL
-3794 WKDFYKLRKKN
+3794 WKNFHKLEKKK